1 MKKIHF
7 IINPVAGKGNNSLSY
22 KHLES
27 FFSKEQYQIVIKEST
42 HKKHAVTLAQD
53 SVNEQADIIVACGGD
68 GTINEVASC
77 IVGSNIT
84 LGIIPL
90 GSGNGLASNLN
101 IPKNINKAL
110 NLIKAQNTILIDSGV
125 INERYFFSNCGIG
138 FDAQVIKNYESYKHH
153 TLKSYI
159 KAYFK
164 TIFQKKE
171 LVDFEV
177 EINDTILQVKP
188 FMIFTSNSNELGYK
202 ISLTPQASLQD
213 GILDIVIVSKIG
225 KIKTLL
231 VSLLMLFKKHT
242 LLKEV
247 KQYESNKLVIH
258 KNNKASIE
266 TQIDGEFYLLQNSQA
281 SISILNKSLR
291 VIS

>member
-42 HKKHAVTLAQD
+42 HKKHAVTLTQD

-247 KQYESNKLVIH
+247 KKYESNKLVIH

>member
-22 KHLES
+22 KHLKS
-27 FFSKEQYQIVIKEST
+27 FFNKEQYQIVIKQST
-42 HKKHAVTLAQD
+42 HKKHAVTLTQD
-53 SVNEQADIIVACGGD
+53 SVNEQADVIVACGGD

-77 IVGSNIT
+77 IVGSNII

-90 GSGNGLASNLN
+90 GSGNGLASNLK

-110 NLIKAQNTILIDSGV
+110 NLIKAQNTLLIDSGV

-171 LVDFEV
+171 LVDFEI

-231 VSLLMLFKKHT
+231 VSILMLFKKHT